1 MWDDRI
7 TFIEDNH
14 LRSIMGFFRLW
25 IDTERL
31 YLLNFLKLDSNEF
44 QENRIFMSLFRTLLF
59 LNNLFNEY
67 MTSDFDPQFLRHFI
81 SKSVA
86 HLQELNTYVTKEP
99 SIIIEAI
106 ISLFENLE
114 KKERILIELG
124 TLQGLKKSAIN
135 KVAR

>member
-1 MWDDRI
+1 
-7 TFIEDNH
+7 
-14 LRSIMGFFRLW
+14 
-25 IDTERL
+25 
-31 YLLNFLKLDSNEF
+31 
-44 QENRIFMSLFRTLLF
+44 MSLFRTLLF